1 MGTGVMSMI
10 ISFAKTKQEII
21 DEIKWSTRR
30 MWTDEYAKRFRAG
43 AIVQAYDRG
52 ARNGGKRLKY
62 IRLERLYK
70 QWLHE
75 MTAEDLR
82 REGGRWKTV
91 EEFMQEFGGDYEVW
105 VVDFSYDLQFRKLEV
120 M

>member
-1 MGTGVMSMI
+1 MMMI

-30 MWTDEYAKRFRAG
+30 KWADDYAMKFRVG
-43 AIVQAYDRG
+43 AIVQAYDKSP
-52 ARNGGKRLKY
+52 RNGGKRLKY
-62 IRLERLYK
+62 IRIVRKYK

-75 MTAEDLR
+75 MTENDLK

-91 EEFMQEFGGDYEVW
+91 EEFMKEFNGDCNVW
-105 VVDFSYDLQFRKLEV
+105 VIDFSYDLQFKRIEV